1 MLARVWRKATLLQC
15 WWECKLVQ
23 TLWRTVWRFLK
34 KLQIE
39 LPYDAEI
46 PFLTIYPEKT
56 IIQKDAYPNI
66 HCSTIYSRQDMSFE
80 RGMDKDVVHI
90 YNGISLSHK
99 KTEIRPFASTWMDQQ
114 TAILSEVNQT
124 QTNIIWYSLY
134 MESKKK
140 VTNELT

>member
-1 MLARVWRKATLLQC
+1 M
-15 WWECKLVQ
+15 
-23 TLWRTVWRFLK
+23 
-34 KLQIE
+34 
-39 LPYDAEI
+39 
-46 PFLTIYPEKT
+46 
-56 IIQKDAYPNI
+56 
-66 HCSTIYSRQDMSFE
+66 
-80 RGMDKDVVHI
+80 

-99 KTEIRPFASTWMDQQ
+99 TTEIRPFASTWMDQQ